1 MDNNFRLA
9 SRLLNNFQSDETKQI
24 YIILHINNNHWTVAK
39 IDMESKKVYYDCGI
53 IVLNYIEQEIGISNQ
68 SWSMQQSDYFR
79 IRYLCVTLNCNSEEF
94 SFPQDS
100 ISINSFEILWNQL
113 VEKYFNNDANN
124 YLSQN
129 LYIIGNKQGC
139 CWKKQI
145 ITAGVKTTLCLEGN
159 YVRTHEKPKPFVE
172 TFGEAFDK
180 FRKIANFANEDKKK
194 YQLLDN
200 ALEEA
205 I

>member
-1 MDNNFRLA
+1 MAYKNQTINYNDFILLPAHFYSSTMDNNFRLA

-94 SFPQDS
+94 SFPQGIGDS
-100 ISINSFEILWNQL
+100 IKINFPLQSYLDEDG
-113 VEKYFNNDANN
+113 NNIKPDAIKS
-124 YLSQN
+124 Y
-129 LYIIGNKQGC
+129 
-139 CWKKQI
+139 
-145 ITAGVKTTLCLEGN
+145 
-159 YVRTHEKPKPFVE
+159 
-172 TFGEAFDK
+172 
-180 FRKIANFANEDKKK
+180 
-194 YQLLDN
+194 
-200 ALEEA
+200 
-205 I
+205 